1 MSLDTESTAV
11 IVHEYFIQDGGAEQC
26 AIEFSRLLPDAK
38 LRTTFF
44 DHDRFGARIT
54 PGRVQSWP
62 LQRLLGPTRH
72 FRSLLPIYPLYF
84 GSMRVHGA
92 DLVLTSSIAFT
103 KAVRTPP
110 GVVHLSYVYTPM
122 RYAWDLDT
130 YLTGSSYGRLTR
142 AAARL
147 LRWALQR
154 WDRRTATR
162 PTVIVAI
169 SETVKARIRDRW
181 GRESEVIYP
190 PVNIDEIRPTGEDE
204 GFYLVA
210 ARMLSYRRLDL
221 AVEACS
227 RLERPLL
234 VVGDGPERE
243 RLERLAGPTVR
254 FLGHVDRERLVRLFQ
269 TCRAY
274 LVPGI
279 EDFGIAPVEAMAA
292 GKPVVAFAGGGAAE
306 TVVDGT
312 TGVLVAEATADAFAD
327 AIASSERIAW
337 DPVVIRAQ
345 AEKFDRRVFVER
357 WRELIRRVG
366 GERHLA
372 PMMAGSQPDP
382 ENQ

>member
-1 MSLDTESTAV
+1 MSDNAGATAV

-26 AIEFSRLLPDAK
+26 AIEFSRLLPAAK

-44 DHDRFGARIT
+44 DHDRFGTRIT
-54 PGRVQSWP
+54 PERVQPWP
-62 LQRLLGPTRH
+62 LQRLLGATRH

-84 GSMRVHGA
+84 GSMRVNGA

-190 PVNIDEIRPTGEDE
+190 PVNVDEIHPTGEDE

-227 RLERPLL
+227 RLERSLV

-254 FLGHVDRERLVRLFQ
+254 FLGHVERERLVRLFQ

-366 GERHLA
+366 GEHHLA
-372 PMMAGSQPDP
+372 PMMAGSQPEP